1 MHSAGNYQYNKCA
14 SIHVHPSLLAK
25 GLQSTLLLYNPFAD
39 LADYVGNYK
48 FKSIN
53 HLSLPRLNIFYC

>member
-1 MHSAGNYQYNKCA
+1 MKLSEKEYTSEQNEMHSAGNYQYNKCA

-39 LADYVGNYK
+39 LADYVGN
-48 FKSIN
+48 
-53 HLSLPRLNIFYC
+53 

>member
-39 LADYVGNYK
+39 LADYVGN
-48 FKSIN
+48 
-53 HLSLPRLNIFYC
+53 